1 MENQADEISLKDI
14 ADALL
19 ARRWMIVLMTL
30 GFAMGATAVAF
41 LLPEKYEAS
50 IVLSPVDDGAGGKL
64 GGAGA
69 LLSQFGGLAALGGIN
84 VGGSGKKAEAIATLQ
99 SHGLTENFIRDN
111 NLLPILYANKWDAE
125 RKAWKTQDPDD
136 VPTVWKAEKKFAKKI
151 RSIGE
156 DKKTGLVT
164 LTIEWTD
171 AELAAQ
177 WAKDLVDRA
186 NRDLRAREIKQSQTN
201 LAYLND
207 QLTKTSVVELQ
218 KAIYSLIEAEIK
230 KVMIANGSDEF
241 AFRVVDPP
249 RIAEERSSPKRG
261 LIVAVGL
268 FLGFMLGVVLA
279 LSLPARRN
287 NPA

>member
-1 MENQADEISLKDI
+1 MDNQDDEISLKDI

-19 ARRWMIVLMTL
+19 ARRWLIAVMTL
-30 GFAMGATAVAF
+30 SFMVVAGVVAS
-41 LLPEKYEAS
+41 LLPEKFEAS
-50 IVLSPVDDGAGGKL
+50 IVLSPVDDGASGKL

-69 LLSQFGGLAALGGIN
+69 LLSQFGGLAALGGIG
-84 VGGSGKKAEAIATLQ
+84 VGGSGKKAEAMATLQ
-99 SHGLTENFIRDN
+99 SHALTENFIRDN
-111 NLLPILYANKWDAE
+111 NLLPVLYAEKWDVE
-125 RKAWKTQDPDD
+125 HQSWKEKDLDE

-156 DKKTGLVT
+156 DKKSGLVT

-171 AELAAQ
+171 AELAAK

-249 RIAEERSSPKRG
+249 RVAEERSSPKRG

-279 LSLPARRN
+279 LSLPTRRT
-287 NPA
+287 AQV

>member
-19 ARRWMIVLMTL
+19 ARRWLIVLMTI
-30 GFAMGATAVAF
+30 GFAIGGAAVAF

-50 IVLSPVDDGAGGKL
+50 IVLSPVDDGPGGKL

-111 NLLPILYANKWDAE
+111 NLLPILYADKWDAE
-125 RKAWKTQDPDD
+125 RKAWKTQDPDKI
-136 VPTVWKAEKKFAKKI
+136 PTVWKAEKKFAKKI

-171 AELAAQ
+171 AELAAR
-177 WAKDLVDRA
+177 WAKDLVERA
-186 NRDLRAREIKQSQTN
+186 NRDLRAREITQSQTN

-261 LIVAVGL
+261 LIVAVAL
-268 FLGFMLGVVLA
+268 FIGFMLGVVLA
-279 LSLPARRN
+279 LSLPARN
-287 NPA
+287 NSHR

>member
-19 ARRWMIVLMTL
+19 ARRWLIVLMTI
-30 GFAMGATAVAF
+30 GFAIGGAAVAF

-50 IVLSPVDDGAGGKL
+50 IVLSPVDDSAGGKL
-64 GGAGA
+64 GGAGS

-111 NLLPILYANKWDAE
+111 NLLPILYADKWDAE
-125 RKAWKTQDPDD
+125 RKAWKTQDPEE

-171 AELAAQ
+171 AELAAR
-177 WAKDLVDRA
+177 WAKDLVERA
-186 NRDLRAREIKQSQTN
+186 NRDLRAREITQSQTN

-279 LSLPARRN
+279 LSLPARN
-287 NPA
+287 NSHR

>member
-19 ARRWMIVLMTL
+19 ARRWLIVLMTI
-30 GFAMGATAVAF
+30 GFAIGGAAVAF

-50 IVLSPVDDGAGGKL
+50 IVLSPVDDSAGGKL
-64 GGAGA
+64 GGAGS

-111 NLLPILYANKWDAE
+111 NLLPILYADQWDAE
-125 RKAWKTQDPDD
+125 RKAWKTQDPDK

-279 LSLPARRN
+279 LSLPARN
-287 NPA
+287 NSHR

>member
-19 ARRWMIVLMTL
+19 ARRWLIVLMTI
-30 GFAMGATAVAF
+30 GFAIGGAAVAF

-50 IVLSPVDDGAGGKL
+50 IVLSPVDDSAGGKL
-64 GGAGA
+64 GGAGS

-111 NLLPILYANKWDAE
+111 NLLPILYADQWDAE
-125 RKAWKTQDPDD
+125 RKAWKTQDPDK

-164 LTIEWTD
+164 LTIESTD

-279 LSLPARRN
+279 LSLPARN
-287 NPA
+287 NSHR

>member
-1 MENQADEISLKDI
+1 MDNQADEISLKDI
-14 ADALL
+14 ADTLL
-19 ARRWMIVLMTL
+19 ARRWLIVLMTI
-30 GFAMGATAVAF
+30 GFAIGGAAVAF

-50 IVLSPVDDGAGGKL
+50 IVLSPVDDSAGGKL

-111 NLLPILYANKWDAE
+111 NLLPILYADKWDAE
-125 RKAWKTQDPDD
+125 RKAWKTQDPDK

-177 WAKDLVDRA
+177 WAKDLVERA

-261 LIVAVGL
+261 LIVAVAL

-279 LSLPARRN
+279 LSLPARN
-287 NPA
+287 NSHR

>member
-19 ARRWMIVLMTL
+19 ARRWLIVLMTI
-30 GFAMGATAVAF
+30 GFAIGGAAVAF

-50 IVLSPVDDGAGGKL
+50 IVLSPVDDGPGGKL

-99 SHGLTENFIRDN
+99 SHGLTESFIRDN
-111 NLLPILYANKWDAE
+111 NLLPILYADKWDAE
-125 RKAWKTQDPDD
+125 RKAWKTQDPDKI
-136 VPTVWKAEKKFAKKI
+136 PTVWKAEKKFAKKI

-171 AELAAQ
+171 AELAAR
-177 WAKDLVDRA
+177 WAKDLVERA
-186 NRDLRAREIKQSQTN
+186 NRDLRAREITQSQTN

-261 LIVAVGL
+261 LIVAVAL
-268 FLGFMLGVVLA
+268 FIGFMLGVVLA
-279 LSLPARRN
+279 LSLPARN
-287 NPA
+287 NSHR

>member
-19 ARRWMIVLMTL
+19 ARRWLIVLMTI
-30 GFAMGATAVAF
+30 GFAIGGAAVAF

-50 IVLSPVDDGAGGKL
+50 IVLSPVDDSAGGKL
-64 GGAGA
+64 GGAGS

-111 NLLPILYANKWDAE
+111 NLLPILYADKWDAE
-125 RKAWKTQDPDD
+125 RKAWKTQDPEE

-279 LSLPARRN
+279 LSLPARN
-287 NPA
+287 NGHR